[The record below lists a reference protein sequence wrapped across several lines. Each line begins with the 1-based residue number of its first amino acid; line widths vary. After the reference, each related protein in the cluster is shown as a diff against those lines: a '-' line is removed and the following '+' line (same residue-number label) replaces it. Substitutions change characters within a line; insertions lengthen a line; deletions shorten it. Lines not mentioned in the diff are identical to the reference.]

1 MTIEL
6 LRPLSI
12 RGSRFEKGAV
22 IDFLGDDELK
32 AFDPADYKEYTPT
45 VESSA
50 AETEPATTGEQ
61 ETAEVEQAVKP
72 KAKRSR
78 KA

>member
-22 IDFLGDDELK
+22 IDFLSDDEIQ
-32 AFDPADYKEYTPT
+32 AFDTADYKEYTPI

-50 AETEPATTGEQ
+50 AETEPSTTGEQ
-61 ETAEVEQAVKP
+61 ETAEVEQVVKP
-72 KAKRSR
+72 KARRSR

>member
-1 MTIEL
+1 MIIKL

-22 IDFLGDDELK
+22 VDFLSDDEIK
-32 AFDPADYKEYTPT
+32 AFDPADYEAYTPQ

-50 AETEPATTGEQ
+50 PEVEPATTGEQ
-61 ETAEVEQAVKP
+61 ETAETEAAVKP
-72 KAKRSR
+72 KARRSR